1 MSSGPFLT
9 QEDKTNIA
17 RVLLKNLLQSPE
29 AANGVNVK
37 TLLIIGRDQGLNKR
51 AMKDARKELGII
63 SEDRNGIQYWFMPKE
78 GGAA

>member
-1 MSSGPFLT
+1 MSTGPFLS

-17 RVLLKNLLQSPE
+17 KVLLKNLFESPE

-63 SEDRNGIQYWFMPKE
+63 SENRNGIQFWIFPKE
-78 GGAA
+78 GDTA